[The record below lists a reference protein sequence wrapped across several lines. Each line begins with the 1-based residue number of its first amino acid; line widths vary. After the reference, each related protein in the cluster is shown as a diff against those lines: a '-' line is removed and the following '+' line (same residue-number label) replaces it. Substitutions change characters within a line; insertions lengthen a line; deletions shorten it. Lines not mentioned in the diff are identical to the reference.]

1 MKQRFWLNVALLVA
15 VAALALFVYFKPH
28 RSSTEFRLSTLK
40 AGDIKSIKIE
50 NAGAAPIVL
59 ERAGADWRL
68 TAPLAA
74 RADGFQAQR
83 LLEIL
88 DATAQERFPA
98 TGLARYDLSEPAVRL
113 TLGGQLFS
121 FGTVNTMSREQY
133 VLTQDGVY
141 LVPLQYRMALPRD
154 ALQIASKQLFAADE
168 APVAFEFPDFKV
180 VQQDGKWQ
188 LAPPAADASQD
199 DFARWVD
206 EWRLATA
213 IALQPVSGRKALATI
228 KVKLKN
234 GEDITLAV
242 LARDPALVLA
252 RSDQPF
258 EHQFAA
264 ESGARLL
271 APPATAK

>member
-28 RSSTEFRLSTLK
+28 RSSTELRLSTLK

-74 RADGFQAQR
+74 RADAFQAQR

-121 FGTVNTMSREQY
+121 FGTINTMSREQY

-141 LVPLQYRMALPRD
+141 LVPLQYRMVLPRD

-168 APVAFEFPDFKV
+168 APVAFEFPEFKV
-180 VQQDGKWQ
+180 SQQEGKWQ

-199 DFARWVD
+199 DFVRWVD

-213 IALQPVSGRKALATI
+213 IALLPASGRKALATI
-228 KVKLKN
+228 KVKLRN
-234 GEDITLAV
+234 GEDIALAV
-242 LARDPALVLA
+242 LARDPALALA

-258 EHQFAA
+258 EYQFAA

-271 APPATAK
+271 APPAAAK